1 MNVVLVT
8 DRIIDLSLERQLIPS
23 FRVCTPDEDFN
34 SSDVTALLVWHE
46 HISRSYISQYPNLR
60 FIVRYGVGF
69 DNIDLNFARSNGIT
83 CVNTP
88 DYGVDEVAQT
98 ALSFILGISR
108 GSFWYSLNPCSA
120 SLWTNPSPLPISR
133 SSSTTVGIIG
143 AGRIGSKLALYLRS
157 LDFQVCIYDPYIES
171 GFEKVLNCVRVN
183 SLQELLGA
191 SDFVSINCPLTD
203 STRGLV
209 NHDFIA
215 SMKPGSSL
223 INTARGCIFSDDI
236 LQHVLHYIQSSFMV
250 LCNRCPP
257 C

>member
-1 MNVVLVT
+1 M
-8 DRIIDLSLERQLIPS
+8 
-23 FRVCTPDEDFN
+23 
-34 SSDVTALLVWHE
+34 
-46 HISRSYISQYPNLR
+46 
-60 FIVRYGVGF
+60 GF

-133 SSSTTVGIIG
+133 STSTTVGING
-143 AGRIGSKLALYLRS
+143 AGRKGSKKAIKQRS

-171 GFEKVLNCVRVN
+171 GLRKFLTVFGI
-183 SLQELLGA
+183 LQELLGA

-236 LQHVLHYIQSSFMV
+236 IQHVLHCLQSGHLWSFATDVLPVEPPSDSFVIPDELMWPLYCQSSYCLLFK
-250 LCNRCPP
+250 RSSF
-257 C
+257 